1 MKISTFG
8 SIRIQILN
16 RKFAIEL
23 DLQLV
28 EKTEYYLRA
37 CPAEEWGVVFQG
49 RAEDQNTFI
58 YNFERNKVQLNIP
71 AAPWGA
77 NGVRMTTPLMETYH
91 STQFGNDET
100 LIILAEK
107 EYPCLAI
114 ASTEHKDVSVDP
126 VPYIQ
131 EAKQLAPGL
140 GIKGFW
146 DEPVLRKS
154 TLRWKEAKIEY
165 KALAMFPDRILLPV
179 KDYDGCIRNLIEIR
193 QAPDVVLPL
202 SFAQD
207 VTEYCV
213 PRPCNFSFEPS
224 WYFINSEYVARYKN
238 AQILITN
245 ELGVVLGNKP
255 DEHCIVLGYVFGGEM
270 IAHLNVEGVRY
281 RSISLLVIETPDRAR
296 FRKNLQEVVTLLA
309 RFCEL
314 DVSVRIVYAKCTYAD
329 DGLVRRK
336 CEFAEKELEL
346 NFVSE
351 RYDVPFSISKDELI
365 KIAMTYQ
372 ILIPDNIRL
381 DRHGRIPERKQM
393 SLIADMI
400 DSGNTSVVL
409 AHRGVDV
416 SLVSGSIAAGIHGYT
431 GYVFPEHWKIIK
443 GCSAVVLTASG
454 SQAGIEKTVKRLHT
468 KSCPLYT
475 LPTGTKVE
483 IEQRL
488 SAIRHETGAN
498 IFIFAGSKI
507 LTEQKKLLEAASFWA
522 QKTGVGMLI
531 CCSVNGSAGCAD
543 FMDEICWRKFHVLHL
558 PGNDLTYLMKEDDP
572 FAEEPQIFKLVLKC
586 GTWTEGAL
594 TENDKSVAMRSL
606 PVEQDYGEQK
616 TYQEDERK
624 KQLKNMI

>member
-1 MKISTFG
+1 MTIFHRVKIE
-8 SIRIQILN
+8 RIHREHN
-16 RKFAIEL
+16 DEA
-23 DLQLV
+23 DCQLTD
-28 EKTEYYLRA
+28 KTELYLA
-37 CPAEEWGVVFQG
+37 GCSAEVWASILPG
-49 RAEDQNTFI
+49 RIVDHDTFVYNTEQNKI
-58 YNFERNKVQLNIP
+58 RLNIP

-77 NGVRMTTPLMETYH
+77 NGINSTAPLIEAYQTTL
-91 STQFGNDET
+91 FGRDAT
-100 LIILAEK
+100 LITTTEQT
-107 EYPCLAI
+107 YPCLEI
-114 ASTEHKDVSVDP
+114 VRTGCKDATGKKISFTQ
-126 VPYIQ
+126 I
-131 EAKQLAPGL
+131 AKQIAPVI
-140 GIKGFW
+140 GIEGKW
-146 DEPVLRKS
+146 DEPALRKDS
-154 TLRWKEAKIEY
+154 LRWKNAKIEY
-165 KALAMFPDRILLPV
+165 KLLPMISNRVLLPV
-179 KDYDGCIRNLIEIR
+179 KDYDGCIRNLLEIR
-193 QAPDVVLPL
+193 QDPDMVLPF
-202 SFAQD
+202 SFAQNAKD
-207 VTEYCV
+207 YCV
-213 PRPCNFSFEPS
+213 PKTCNFSFEAS
-224 WYFINSEYVARYKN
+224 WYFLNSEYLKIYKN
-238 AQILITN
+238 AQIIITN